1 MRSPRALPVLLL
13 AACLALFSSVIAA
26 APAAGWTESPIS
38 LAVGGGP
45 PGAALH
51 GTLTRPESADTAD
64 AVLIQPGSGP
74 VDRDGNAP
82 GTARGR

>member
-13 AACLALFSSVIAA
+13 AACLALPSAVAA
-26 APAAGWTESPIS
+26 SGWTESPIS